1 MEVSEKHRDALLEII
16 NIGIGRGA
24 NVLNQ
29 IVEHHVTLETPTLDI
44 FDEKSL
50 MKFLATWTDKD
61 YAAVEMGFSSTFSG
75 SGLLIFPS
83 EKANKLV
90 ELFVRDLH
98 INNSSDIL
106 NISALTEISNIII
119 NSVFSTLSE
128 QFEIELKYAVPEYRH
143 GVIDDIIKFEPGEY
157 GKVVLLCKTS
167 FKVIELDISG
177 NLLLV
182 FSIKTFNEL
191 LSMIDQYYANLFQKK

>member
-1 MEVSEKHRDALLEII
+1 MEVSEKHKDALLEII

-29 IVEHHVTLETPTLDI
+29 IVEHHVTLETPSLDI

-75 SGLLIFPS
+75 SGLLIFPT

-90 ELFVRDLH
+90 KLFVRDLH
-98 INNSSDIL
+98 LNNSSDIL

-128 QFEIELKYAVPEYRH
+128 QFEIELKYAIPEYRH
-143 GVIDDIIKFEPGEY
+143 GLIDDIIKFEPDEY

>member
-29 IVEHHVTLETPTLDI
+29 IVEHHVTLETPSLDI

-98 INNSSDIL
+98 INSSSDIL

-128 QFEIELKYAVPEYRH
+128 QFEVELKYAIPEYRH
-143 GVIDDIIKFEPGEY
+143 GMIDDIIKFEPGEY